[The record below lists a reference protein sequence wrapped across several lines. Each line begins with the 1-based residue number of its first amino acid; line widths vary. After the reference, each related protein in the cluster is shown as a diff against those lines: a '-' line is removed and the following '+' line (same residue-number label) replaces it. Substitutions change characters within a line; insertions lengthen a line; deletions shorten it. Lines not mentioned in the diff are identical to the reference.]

1 MDLNVFHSYVSVLL
15 LSAQMQID
23 LDEIEKLLNS
33 IIQLDVVGVS
43 PFSLSLS
50 QKRRGPL
57 LTLCTCFLNDIR
69 YIKDKFRVVV

>member
-1 MDLNVFHSYVSVLL
+1 MLL
-15 LSAQMQID
+15 FSAQMQID

-57 LTLCTCFLNDIR
+57 LTLCTCFLNDIM
-69 YIKDKFRVVV
+69 YIKDKFRVAV